1 MRYFLAI
8 DGGGSKTQA
17 LCADENGQVV
27 GEGISGPTSLAVT
40 NAGAAGFNLREALR
54 QATEK
59 IPPNSEFATAAM
71 GLAGMDVRAEE
82 DLANATFA
90 SVFVPYRLKKMILV
104 NDIVIALMSG
114 TDSPNALALISG
126 TGSNCYGRNQQ
137 NEMAK
142 SSGMDWLLTDQGSG
156 YAIGRAALRQAV
168 KSYDGRAPKNLL
180 EQFICEHFRITT
192 IGELKS
198 KVYHPLL
205 TKTEVA
211 ELCQVCLR
219 AFDQG
224 DHTAVAI
231 FDYAV
236 SELVLMA
243 SAVVERLKL
252 TQTPTDCVLAGSV
265 TKIAYIQDNLKRQ
278 LVQKYPQLNIVVPT
292 QAPVLGA
299 LKLAMQT
306 PT

>member
-17 LCADENGQVV
+17 LCADETGQIV

-59 IPPNSEFATAAM
+59 IPPNSEFMTAAM
-71 GLAGMDVRAEE
+71 GLAGMDVKTEE
-82 DLANATFA
+82 DLANSTFA
-90 SVFVPYRLKKMILV
+90 SVLVPYRLKKMVLV

-114 TDSPNALALISG
+114 TDAPNALALISG

-137 NEMAK
+137 SEMAK

-156 YAIGRAALRQAV
+156 YAIGRATLRSAV
-168 KSYDGRAPKNLL
+168 KSYDGRAPKNLI
-180 EQFICEHFRITT
+180 EQFVCEHFRITT

-211 ELCQVCLR
+211 ELTQVCLR

-224 DHTAVAI
+224 DHAAVAI

-236 SELVLMA
+236 SELTLMA
-243 SAVVERLKL
+243 SAVIDRLKL
-252 TQTPTDCVLAGSV
+252 GQVPADCVLAGSV
-265 TKIAYIQDNLKRQ
+265 TKIAYVQNNLKQQ
-278 LVQKYPQLNIVVPT
+278 LVQKYPQLNMVVPT
-292 QAPVLGA
+292 QAPVFGA

-306 PT
+306 PV